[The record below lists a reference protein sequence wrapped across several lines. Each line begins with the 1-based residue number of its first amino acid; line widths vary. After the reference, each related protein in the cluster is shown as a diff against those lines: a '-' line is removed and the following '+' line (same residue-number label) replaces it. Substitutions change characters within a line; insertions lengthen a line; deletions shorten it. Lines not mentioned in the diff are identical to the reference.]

1 MLHNLHDCMST
12 INPDQKQ
19 FFDTIT
25 NASKQQRRHLLCLQS
40 WWDRKNLFV
49 KKHYQ
54 LSFVQEGETPIN
66 VASIAIL
73 SLLLSGVELLIQDS
87 YFLLSI
93 NETFTCNMKNNSPRA
108 ELLLKAKLIIWDEAQ
123 LMHKYC

>member
-1 MLHNLHDCMST
+1 MVGQEKSFCEKTLST
-12 INPDQKQ
+12 VIR
-19 FFDTIT
+19 
-25 NASKQQRRHLLCLQS
+25 S
-40 WWDRKNLFV
+40 
-49 KKHYQ
+49 
-54 LSFVQEGETPIN
+54 EGETPIN

-123 LMHKYC
+123 MEQKNKRYSKFR